1 MLKHWGLLVLV
12 DSKALIKALKENWI
26 AGAGLDVY
34 EAEPNLDPEFL
45 SLEDVTLLPHMG
57 SSTETTRI
65 AMGIKCWIISVLF
78 LQDKSQVT
86 EWFKYQINA
95 FSKSR
100 Q

>member
-65 AMGIKCWIISVLF
+65 AMGNQVLDNIS
-78 LQDKSQVT
+78 
-86 EWFKYQINA
+86 A
-95 FSKSR
+95 FFAGQEPSNR
-100 Q
+100 VV